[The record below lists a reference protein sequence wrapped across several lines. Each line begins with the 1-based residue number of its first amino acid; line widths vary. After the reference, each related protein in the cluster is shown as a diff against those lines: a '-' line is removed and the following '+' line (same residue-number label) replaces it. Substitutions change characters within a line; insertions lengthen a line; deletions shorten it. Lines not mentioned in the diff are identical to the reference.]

1 MTTDTRRDHQRPT
14 ADQSLALWHQY
25 KASGD
30 LSLRNRLILTYV
42 PLVKHIV
49 YKKLRELPASCEV
62 EDLISC
68 GIESLIPAI
77 DRYDPAK
84 GAALEPYLWTRIH
97 GSVLDELRR
106 RDWAPRSLRR
116 LERDLKQARE
126 SFTGVHGRPPNRY
139 ELAESMSMT
148 TRQLRAKEQEIQNSD
163 LTSLS
168 SLVVTEGDTTIELV
182 DTLETEDMSTDP
194 EHMAGWDEAKG
205 KFRRAFDQLP
215 PRERE
220 VAVLLY
226 VKNLTLREIG
236 EVLEVSES
244 RVSQIHS
251 QLKRRIRERL
261 DVETLLFS
269 EVA

>member
-1 MTTDTRRDHQRPT
+1 VKIDTRRDLRRPT
-14 ADQSLALWHQY
+14 ADQSLALWKQY

-30 LSLRNRLILTYV
+30 ISLRNRLVLTYV

-126 SFTGVHGRPPNRY
+126 TFAGAHGRPPSRE
-139 ELAESMSMT
+139 ELADAMGLTPS
-148 TRQLRAKEQEIQNSD
+148 QVRAKEQEIQNSD

-168 SLVVTEGDTTIELV
+168 SLVVTEGDTAIELV
-182 DTLETEDMSTDP
+182 DTLETEDASTDP
-194 EHMAGWDEAKG
+194 EHMAAWDEAKE

-215 PRERE
+215 SRERE

-236 EVLEVSES
+236 GVLDVSES

-251 QLKRRIRERL
+251 QLKRRIRARL
-261 DVETLLFS
+261 EPETLLFT

>member
-14 ADQSLALWHQY
+14 AEQSFALWEEY

-30 LSLRNRLILTYV
+30 LSLRNRLVLTYV

-68 GIESLIPAI
+68 GVESLIPAI
-77 DRYDPAK
+77 DRYDPDK

-116 LERDLKQARE
+116 LERDLKHARE
-126 SFTGVHGRPPNRY
+126 TFTGVHGRPPGRD
-139 ELAESMSMT
+139 ELADAMNMT
-148 TRQLRAKEQEIQNSD
+148 PAQLRDKEQEIQNSD

-168 SLVVTEGDTTIELV
+168 SLVVTEGETAIELI
-182 DTLETEDMSTDP
+182 DTLEADDPSTDP
-194 EHMAGWDEAKG
+194 EHMAGWDEAKE

-215 PRERE
+215 ARERE

-236 EVLEVSES
+236 EVLDVSES

-261 DVETLLFS
+261 DSETLLFS

>member
-1 MTTDTRRDHQRPT
+1 MTTDTRRDHHRPT
-14 ADQSLALWHQY
+14 AEQSFALWEQY

-30 LSLRNRLILTYV
+30 LSLRNRLVLTYV

-116 LERDLKQARE
+116 LERDLKHARE
-126 SFTGVHGRPPNRY
+126 TFTGVHGRPPALH
-139 ELAESMSMT
+139 ELADAMNMT
-148 TRQLRAKEQEIQNSD
+148 PSELRDKEQEIQNSD

-168 SLVVTEGDTTIELV
+168 SLVVTEGETAIELI
-182 DTLETEDMSTDP
+182 DTLEADDLSTDP
-194 EHMAGWDEAKG
+194 EHMAGWDEAKQ
-205 KFRRAFDQLP
+205 KFRRAFEQLP
-215 PRERE
+215 ERERE
-220 VAVLLY
+220 VAILLY

-236 EVLEVSES
+236 EVLDVSES

-251 QLKRRIRERL
+251 QLKRRIRARL
-261 DVETLLFS
+261 DSETLLFT

>member
-1 MTTDTRRDHQRPT
+1 MTTDTRRDHKRPT
-14 ADQSLALWHQY
+14 ADQSLALWAEY

-30 LSLRNRLILTYV
+30 LSLRNRLVLTYV

-116 LERDLKQARE
+116 LERDIKQARE
-126 SFTGVHGRPPNRY
+126 MFTGVHGRPPNRE
-139 ELAESMSMT
+139 ELADALNLTAS
-148 TRQLRAKEQEIQNSD
+148 QLRGKEQEIQNSD

-168 SLVVTEGDTTIELV
+168 SLVVTEGETAIELI
-182 DTLETEDMSTDP
+182 DTLQTEDMSTDP
-194 EHMAGWDEAKG
+194 EHVAGWDEAKD
-205 KFRRAFDQLP
+205 KFRHAFEQLP

-261 DVETLLFS
+261 HAETLLFS